1 MSYGL
6 ALLVEPISSP
16 ELPYM
21 TYSEPLTRESQIE
34 LIVHRIVEVLPKA
47 ARLLEDLAPE
57 HAGAVGVVAVSGPQ
71 VGGEVERDFTAAP
84 QQLTRLVDEN
94 AV

>member
-1 MSYGL
+1 M
-6 ALLVEPISSP
+6 EPISSP

-21 TYSEPLTRESQIE
+21 IYSEPLTRESQIE

-57 HAGAVGVVAVSGPQ
+57 HPGTVGVIAIASP
-71 VGGEVERDFTAAP
+71 
-84 QQLTRLVDEN
+84 
-94 AV
+94 